1 MTFWQWA
8 NRKSESA
15 IEFVLKLIL
24 AIVILMA
31 FAAASIFVFN
41 RIDVDRLAQP
51 RLTADIC
58 ASPGP
63 SQIVQ
68 DGFVEAYNEQAWFG
82 HLLQQD
88 VSLTRTSA
96 TEILTDIERVNC
108 VGWVMVG
115 MEQPEHRRVGIQV
128 QYSVYRESGSSQLLV
143 QTFFRRADFM
153 GRGLDELDREGT
165 QGSGAQLK
173 G

>member
-15 IEFVLKLIL
+15 IELVLKLIL
-24 AIVILMA
+24 AIMILMA
-31 FAAASIFVFN
+31 FAGALIFVFN
-41 RIDVDRLAQP
+41 RIDLDRLAQP

-58 ASPGP
+58 ASPGA
-63 SQIVQ
+63 SEIVQ
-68 DGFVEAYNEQAWFG
+68 DSFVEAYNEQAWFG
-82 HLLQQD
+82 HLLPRD
-88 VSLTRTSA
+88 VSLTRTTA
-96 TEILTDIERVNC
+96 TEILNDIERVNC

-128 QYSVYRESGSSQLLV
+128 QYSAYRESGSSQLLV
-143 QTFFRRADFM
+143 QTSFRSADFV
-153 GRGLDELDREGT
+153 GRGLGELDREGAM
-165 QGSGAQLK
+165 GRGAQLK